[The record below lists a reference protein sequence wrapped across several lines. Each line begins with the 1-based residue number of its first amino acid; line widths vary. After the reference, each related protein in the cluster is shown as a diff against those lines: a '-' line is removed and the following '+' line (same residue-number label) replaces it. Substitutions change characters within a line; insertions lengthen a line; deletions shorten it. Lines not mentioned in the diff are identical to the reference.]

1 MADQICIDGVCYA
14 TNPNLSQSSSTNS
27 QNIGT
32 VQSQNYAITKR
43 TYGCTTLA
51 SLDRDILEAQRKV
64 DSGNLSALGSLNFR
78 KQRKEQFLRGDF
90 DAKLKAQGCPTLG
103 QAVQLDPLP
112 NFQPSAEQ
120 NTFTTSNTSVTTSS
134 SGSGCVG
141 GRCGARRPNTSTSS
155 SGGCSPQ
162 QIQSGTCGQRRTV
175 TTNAGVGPSYK
186 SQSDGG
192 GSNLLRNLIIVGA
205 IGGGIFFLYKKGKLD
220 GAIAKGK
227 ELIGKL
233 KKKK

>member
-1 MADQICIDGVCYA
+1 MADQICIDGVCYP
-14 TNPNLSQSSSTNS
+14 TNSYTSQSSSTNTQNSAPVSS
-27 QNIGT
+27 QNS
-32 VQSQNYAITKR
+32 VITKR

-51 SLDRDILEAQRKV
+51 SLDKDILDAQRKV
-64 DSGNLSALGSLNFR
+64 DSGNLSALSILNYR
-78 KQRKEQFLRGDF
+78 KQRKEKFLRGDF

-103 QAVQLDPLP
+103 QALQLNPLP

-120 NTFTTSNTSVTTSS
+120 NTFTPSKTSGTSS
-134 SGSGCVG
+134 
-141 GRCGARRPNTSTSS
+141 GAVQTSTTTS

-162 QIQSGTCGQRRTV
+162 QIKTGTCGQRRVV
-175 TTNAGVGPSYK
+175 TSNVGISPSYK
-186 SQSDGG
+186 SQGDGG